1 MSNNTTSL
9 TKLQRELAEAR
20 ERAERLEAEV
30 AKTLQTIDELQAEIR
45 RQREELRLEREGKAH
60 G

>member
-1 MSNNTTSL
+1 MPNNTTSL
-9 TKLQRELAEAR
+9 TKLQRELRVAR
-20 ERAERLEAEV
+20 ERAEHLEAEV
-30 AKTLQTIDELQAEIR
+30 AKSIQRIDELLIETR